1 MSAGVQASNRAEGW
15 GRGGITGAGQDRGQC
30 TGYGQCTGHPST
42 RRPAPKRRLRP
53 AAQKGGPAASQPP
66 VGLQSGSF
74 RRFHCRRRPN
84 GGEGRVGPPAAC
96 GARLAASRGS
106 ARWRRRLTPC
116 GSRNRPQRRG
126 RRPGAAPERGR
137 VEQAGEWRD
146 GDCVRHC
153 PGPCCSPICPPLR
166 GSPLGADSDRFGP
179 SFGAAP
185 DIEHWPTEGWIRMGA
200 LISSRPGPARSAG
213 RPRPH
218 HAYPLAATGASV
230 RLSQRTGRG
239 AERRRAAAPNGS
251 PAERPRWYREGSFVE
266 SETVSRARGECNVI
280 ASSGRVRYYL
290 ALGTG

>member
-30 TGYGQCTGHPST
+30 TGYGQTHP
-42 RRPAPKRRLRP
+42 PAGPRLRP
-53 AAQKGGPAASQPP
+53 AAQKGSPAASQAPGRLAIREFP
-66 VGLQSGSF
+66 SVPLPQAAQW
-74 RRFHCRRRPN
+74 
-84 GGEGRVGPPAAC
+84 GGGVGPPADC

-230 RLSQRTGRG
+230 RLSQRAGRG

-251 PAERPRWYREGSFVE
+251 PAERPRWNREGSFVE